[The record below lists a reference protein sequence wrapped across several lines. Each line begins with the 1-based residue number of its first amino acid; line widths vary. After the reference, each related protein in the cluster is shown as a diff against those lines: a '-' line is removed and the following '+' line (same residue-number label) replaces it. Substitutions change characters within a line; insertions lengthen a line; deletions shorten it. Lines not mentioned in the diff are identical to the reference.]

1 MQFYADE
8 NFPLAAVIELRRLG
22 HDVLT
27 AFEDGRANKSI
38 EDSKVLARS
47 AKLKR
52 VILTINRLDFKRLHN
67 SGNPHSGIF
76 ICTFD
81 ADFVGLAT
89 RIHACCDDEDDYSG
103 KLVSITR
110 PNR

>member
-67 SGNPHSGIF
+67 SGTHIAEYLFALLMPISSAWQQGF
-76 ICTFD
+76 T
-81 ADFVGLAT
+81 
-89 RIHACCDDEDDYSG
+89 
-103 KLVSITR
+103 LVVMTKMIIQENS
-110 PNR
+110 